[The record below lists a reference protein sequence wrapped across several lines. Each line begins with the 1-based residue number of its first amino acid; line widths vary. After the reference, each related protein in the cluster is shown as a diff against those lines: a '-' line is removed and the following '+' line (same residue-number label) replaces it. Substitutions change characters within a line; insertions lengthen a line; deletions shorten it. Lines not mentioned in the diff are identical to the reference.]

1 MAYVYDNKT
10 YRNLQ
15 QQVKENMDNIAELQ
29 DLKLVGI
36 DVAGIVADSA
46 SLPSSAQ
53 QGQVYAV
60 GSASPYELY
69 VYNNSSWIDFGEFP
83 KAGPKG
89 DQGPQGEPGRQ
100 GQRGLTGPQGPRG
113 YTGAPG
119 TPGQVGPQ
127 GEKGPKG
134 DKGDPGE
141 PSSIKVNGTT
151 YTSDASGLIT
161 LPDYPD
167 EVAWGNIQ
175 GTLSAQ
181 TDLKNALDTKQD
193 VISDLATIRS
203 GAEAGATAVQPA
215 ELAKVATSG
224 SYNDLTDK
232 LLVNNSIDIT
242 KDNSNIIKTIYG
254 GGHWIFW
261 NNGHPGSIIG
271 NKIDLDLPRLT
282 WGTYGAYTKYA
293 YEDDKYTAEN
303 CYRCWLSFIKNSN
316 LKVDDVIKLSL
327 SYTSSAGKYVIYKGT
342 GSIHSDTFIKPNQ
355 SNHQI
360 RLVNVTFSNLNIS
373 GAEFIIKPGSK
384 QIYITC
390 SQLLDSSSQPIT
402 NIRIYMDITTDNVY
416 TPIDSKFIG
425 TDIARVADIPSIEG
439 LATEQY
445 VNDAVANAEQGPQGP
460 IGPQGPEGPQGPI
473 GPEGPIGP
481 QGPEGPEGPM
491 GPKGETGATGPK
503 GDTGPI
509 GPQGIQGPK
518 GDKGEIGDT
527 GPAGERGP
535 IGPEG
540 PQGPIGPEGPQGLKG
555 DTGERGPQGLK
566 GDIGPQ
572 GPQGLKGDPGEQG
585 PEGPMGPQGPKGDIG
600 DPASISV
607 NGTTYARDSSGLITL
622 PNYPTTTSELTNDSN
637 FITNSA
643 LTGYATETWVGQQ
656 GYQTASDV
664 NYIASTAI
672 SNQPIETWTFT
683 LSDGSTVTKTVVLG

>member
-36 DVAGIVADSA
+36 AVKGIVADYA
-46 SLPSSAQ
+46 SLPASAE

-69 VYNNSSWIDFGEFP
+69 VYNNSSWVDFGEFP

-119 TPGQVGPQ
+119 TPGKAGSD
-127 GEKGPKG
+127 GHAGPKG

-141 PSSIKVNGTT
+141 PSSIKINGTT

-161 LPDYPD
+161 LP
-167 EVAWGNIQ
+167 
-175 GTLSAQ
+175 
-181 TDLKNALDTKQD
+181 
-193 VISDLATIRS
+193 LAT
-203 GAEAGATAVQPA
+203 
-215 ELAKVATSG
+215 VATSG

-254 GGHWIFW
+254 GAHWIYW

-271 NKIDLDLPRLT
+271 NKIDLNLPILT
-282 WGTYGAYTKYA
+282 WGTYGTYTKYA

-303 CYRCWLSFIKNSN
+303 CYRCWLSFIEDSN
-316 LKVDDVIKLSL
+316 LKVDDVIKLRLTYTNSDG
-327 SYTSSAGKYVIYKGT
+327 SYVRSAGT
-342 GSIHSDTFIKPNQ
+342 GSIHSDTFIKPNN

-360 RLVNVTFSNLNIS
+360 RLVNVNFTSLNIS

-402 NIRIYMDITTDNVY
+402 NIRILMDIDVDNVY

-473 GPEGPIGP
+473 GPEGPIGL

-491 GPKGETGATGPK
+491 GPKGETGAIGPKGDK
-503 GDTGPI
+503 GDTGPQGI
-509 GPQGIQGPK
+509 QGIQGPK
-518 GDKGEIGDT
+518 GETGDT

-540 PQGPIGPEGPQGLKG
+540 PEGPQGPIGPEGPKGDKG
-555 DTGERGPQGLK
+555 DTGERGPQGIK

-572 GPQGLKGDPGEQG
+572 GPKGDKGDTGEQG

-622 PNYPTTTSELTNDSN
+622 PNYPTTTGELTNDSG

-643 LTGYATETWVGQQ
+643 LSDYATKTWVGQQ
-656 GYQTASDV
+656 GYQTLSDV
-664 NYIASTAI
+664 ANRVSIAI
-672 SNQPIETWTFT
+672 SNQTKESWTFT
-683 LSDGSTVTKTVVLG
+683 LEDGSTVTKSVVLG